1 MSNSNQHFSTTTVY
15 PILFIMAFAHLLNDS
30 IQAVVPAMF
39 PILEQSM
46 GLSFLQLGALAFAIN
61 MTSSVLQ
68 PVVGWFTDK
77 CPSPYALP
85 IGLMF
90 TLVGIIGLALAPGFW
105 TALGSAALIGLG
117 SATFHPEGSRVAYM
131 AAGIKRGTAQSI
143 YQVGGNAGQ
152 AMAPLITAFILVPL
166 GQIGALW
173 FALVTLV
180 TIALLFYIANWY
192 KKQLVNIKRNR
203 KEAISIQPNVER
215 RVIGFALFLLV
226 FLVFART
233 WYHASVTNFYTFYLM
248 ETYHLSIS
256 QAQVYIFLFLAAGA
270 LGTFCGGPL
279 ADRIGKRNV
288 IVFSMLGSVP
298 LTLWLPHAG
307 PIAAYMII
315 ALTGFILLSSFAVS
329 VVYAQELLPGKIGTV
344 SGLIVGLAFG
354 MGAIGSVALGWLAD
368 WLGLRTM
375 ILMVSFLPLLGLLTF
390 LLPNDAKIKAWYS
403 QERAGEATLPTSAGQ
418 MVKG

>member
-1 MSNSNQHFSTTTVY
+1 MSNQQFSTATVY
-15 PILFIMAFAHLLNDS
+15 PILFIMGFVHMLNDS

-68 PVVGWFTDK
+68 PVVGWLTDK
-77 CPSPYALP
+77 RPSPYALP

-90 TLVGIIGLALAPGFW
+90 TLVGVIGLALAPGFW
-105 TALGSAALIGLG
+105 SALGSAALIGLG

-131 AAGIKRGTAQSI
+131 AAGAKRGTAQSI
-143 YQVGGNAGQ
+143 YQVGGNGGQ

-173 FALVTLV
+173 FALVTLLA
-180 TIALLFYIANWY
+180 IALLFYIASWY
-192 KKQLVNIKRNR
+192 KKQLVRLTRKRR
-203 KEAISIQPNVER
+203 ETVTLQPKVER
-215 RVIGFALFLLV
+215 WVIGLAIFLLV

-233 WYHASVTNFYTFYLM
+233 WYHASITNFYTFYLM
-248 ETYHLSIS
+248 ETYQLSIS

-270 LGTFCGGPL
+270 VGTFCGGPL

-288 IVFSMLGSVP
+288 LTFSMLGSVP

-307 PIAAYMII
+307 PLAAYLII
-315 ALTGFILLSSFAVS
+315 TLTGFILLSSFAVS

-375 ILMVSFLPLLGLLTF
+375 ILTVSFLPLLGLLTL
-390 LLPNDAKIKAWYS
+390 LLPNDARIKAWYS
-403 QERAGEATLPTSAGQ
+403 PEGAGEASPPPSAGEV
-418 MVKG
+418 VKG